1 LYFREFLKE
10 ESEPQLSTQP
20 SSALLSR
27 LGLKLGENIVRFE
40 ILGLREDCAC
50 LPCVPQSSG
59 TFMNSDV
66 HGSTTDVS
74 MDNGPIAG
82 GGASGVTS
90 STTSSSS
97 LSTSSLPQPHAF
109 VDCSVW
115 LYERDAQFLIF
126 DIDGTIT
133 RSDVRG
139 YIETI
144 FLGMFGHTHSGVID
158 FAQQIRQAADSSE
171 RTDAS
176 ADDTNRTSTGRKSGK
191 ALNMLYLT
199 SRPISQ
205 LPETKGFL
213 AKFHQGDS
221 QCKLGL
227 GPVVCNRDFALRAFY
242 GEVVVRKSE
251 HLKTTLLAEILAAF
265 RAVCGACAPSPF
277 LLGVGN
283 RLADCR
289 AYHYGGEISLDLI
302 FMVDTS
308 SKIVTWQLESVHEEK
323 GGSSNGLSAQ
333 SRGAKWF
340 IRDAYPGGYTDQRL
354 LNVILSRLRNANF
367 HQQ

>member
-1 LYFREFLKE
+1 MFHDGDGSFVSTGFNVAIPGGKSRHAVLACLGLQGVSDWRSNGRLFSSSASSSPIIHPECTEPHALTQYAFESVRVRVSCNGVLCPDVQAHVSESGRGSLYFREFLKE

-221 QCKLGL
+221 QCNL
-227 GPVVCNRDFALRAFY
+227 
-242 GEVVVRKSE
+242 
-251 HLKTTLLAEILAAF
+251 
-265 RAVCGACAPSPF
+265 
-277 LLGVGN
+277 
-283 RLADCR
+283 
-289 AYHYGGEISLDLI
+289 
-302 FMVDTS
+302 MV
-308 SKIVTWQLESVHEEK
+308 L
-323 GGSSNGLSAQ
+323 
-333 SRGAKWF
+333 
-340 IRDAYPGGYTDQRL
+340 
-354 LNVILSRLRNANF
+354 
-367 HQQ
+367 